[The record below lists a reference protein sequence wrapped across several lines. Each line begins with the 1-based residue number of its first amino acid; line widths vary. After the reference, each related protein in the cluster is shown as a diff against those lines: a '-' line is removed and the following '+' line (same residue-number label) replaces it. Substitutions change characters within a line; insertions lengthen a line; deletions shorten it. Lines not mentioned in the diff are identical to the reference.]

1 MYNFNCL
8 WDGSAQECHVI
19 LHIGKGEIIMDE
31 QKRYVE
37 RILEL
42 LEKINDVRFLR
53 CVYIIVSDY
62 IEKELE

>member
-1 MYNFNCL
+1 
-8 WDGSAQECHVI
+8 
-19 LHIGKGEIIMDE
+19 MDE